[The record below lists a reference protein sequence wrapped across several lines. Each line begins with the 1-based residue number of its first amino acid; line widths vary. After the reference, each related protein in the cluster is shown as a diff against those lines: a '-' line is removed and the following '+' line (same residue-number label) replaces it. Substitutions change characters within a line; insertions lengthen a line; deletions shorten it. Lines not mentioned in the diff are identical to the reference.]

1 MLNPLRV
8 GFGRMHIRGWTSQE
22 AAWLIEASCATQA
35 ERMYALSP
43 AEAQRW
49 VELASL
55 ELSPRV
61 ARRLRDHEVLVLVHR
76 LPSFSVPVGQTP
88 VDLVPDEEPATVL
101 EETKAWIELE
111 VLTAG
116 GAPAAGARYELILP
130 DGEVLRGRT
139 DEDGMIRHHALATDG
154 ECELRFPGVD
164 L

>member
-1 MLNPLRV
+1 
-8 GFGRMHIRGWTSQE
+8 MHIRGWTSQE

-35 ERMYALSP
+35 ERMYALPP
-43 AEAQRW
+43 ADAQRW
-49 VELASL
+49 VQLASL

-61 ARRLRDHEVLVLVHR
+61 EQRLRDHEVLVLVHR
-76 LPSFSVPVGQTP
+76 MPGFCVPVGQTP
-88 VDLVPDEEPATVL
+88 VDLVPDDEPVTLL
-101 EETKAWIELE
+101 EDAKAWIELE

-139 DEDGMIRHHALATDG
+139 DKDGMIRHHALAYDG

-164 L
+164 ED